1 MVTCAKPVSAEP
13 NPPEESAANA
23 AADEAKTETFSV
35 SGDKLVDEVKRIV
48 REGNARRILVKSEE
62 GKVLMEIP
70 LSFGLVGV
78 VLLPFLAGLGAIAA
92 LATRC
97 TIMVER
103 RD

>member
-1 MVTCAKPVSAEP
+1 MATDPDSPNNESRNPNAKESRT
-13 NPPEESAANA
+13 EEL
-23 AADEAKTETFSV
+23 SV

-48 REGNARRILVKSEE
+48 REGNARRILVKNEE
-62 GKVLMEIP
+62 GKLLMEIP
-70 LSFGLVGV
+70 LSIGLMGV

-97 TIMVER
+97 TIVVER